1 MRNILFVLLASLS
14 FSAFAQNFEQ
24 SVYFESGQAQL
35 TKKAKAKLEQ
45 LLAQSQ
51 EYPDLVL
58 DLKGFCDEVGS
69 LSYNE
74 DLARRRAQAVA
85 KFLEAKGLKT
95 ASFSL
100 TAKGEL
106 QEGDWAEN
114 RRVEVRLQAFQPKNW
129 EEFYSFMDQRMKQEF
144 WINPNRDTLIIGANG
159 SQLFIPAG
167 SFVRANGQAVVED
180 KVKIELREALSLND
194 MWMQNLQTLAPGH
207 ELIETGGMVN
217 IQAQDLNKKDLQLAP
232 KASLN
237 LRLPSD
243 EPLNEGMQVFY
254 ADRDISQTTEDIVWE
269 ASGTK
274 VKSYNFEKDP
284 PSFKFHLLDLDSI
297 RLIAEPLMPKIGYL
311 LSLPQKPREVAPLEY
326 IELPVVDESAIR
338 SENPKKRFESDKKYE
353 GRIAGL
359 VKKAEKYRLRIGK
372 INEGRTKTYEQAQKR
387 YEQALIQYESK
398 MAAYSAQ
405 QDSINLLIEIAKRQ
419 GAEINQWLLDFKWS
433 VAFNESLVGLIGNT
447 KQLQRYQDYLMEEC
461 KQLGFEEEV
470 QTLLTLEKEAN
481 QPAIFLQLA
490 SSLKKCISANYSF
503 NRNYKLNEL
512 RNDVMR
518 DLFVIQSREERSLQ
532 SRLALETSER
542 LHKVYHHADMLNK
555 MIANYNE
562 VLSITGFNQQ
572 AKELQKVVEKMDLI
586 YEKVID
592 EKTERGLISPS
603 FQTRRI
609 LNSMPI
615 NRLGWINCDRFI
627 KLKEEEKMLAQI
639 AAPELQNIARE
650 KVSTSFSKTRGL
662 MAMYYNKETGSYQTP
677 GQVARSEKMSI
688 TALRIRENGG
698 IEFAQITAYP
708 EDLAQQTLTYRPIS
722 FTELRTLSP
731 NF

>member
-1 MRNILFVLLASLS
+1 MRNVLFVLLCSLS

-45 LLAQSQ
+45 LLAESQ
-51 EYPDLVL
+51 DYPDLVL
-58 DLKGFCDEVGS
+58 DLKGFCDEAGS
-69 LSYNE
+69 RDYNE

-85 KFLEAKGLKT
+85 KFLEAKGLET

-167 SFVRANGQAVVED
+167 SFVRANGQAVADD

-194 MWMQNLQTLAPGH
+194 MWMQNLQTVAPGH

-217 IQAQDLNKKDLQLAP
+217 IQAQDLNKEDLQLAP

-284 PSFKFHLLDLDSI
+284 PSFKFNLLDLDSI
-297 RLIAEPLMPKIGYL
+297 RLITEAPMPKIGKL
-311 LSLPQKPREVAPLEY
+311 LSLPKKPGEVAPLEY
-326 IELPVVDESAIR
+326 MELPVVDELAIR

-353 GRIAGL
+353 GRIADL
-359 VKKAEKYRLRIGK
+359 VQKAENQRQRIEK
-372 INEGRTKTYEQAQKR
+372 INEGRAKTYEQAQKR
-387 YEQALIQYESK
+387 HEQALAQHEINL
-398 MAAYSAQ
+398 AAYYAQ
-405 QDSINLLIEIAKRQ
+405 QDSINLLIQIAKNQ
-419 GAEINQWLLDFKWS
+419 GTEINRWLLDFKWS
-433 VAFNESLVGLIGNT
+433 AAFNESFVGLIGNT

-461 KQLGFEEEV
+461 KQLGLDEEV
-470 QTLLTLEKEAN
+470 KTLLALEKEAN

-490 SSLKKCISANYSF
+490 TSLKKCISANYSF
-503 NRNYKLNEL
+503 NRNHKLNEL
-512 RNDVMR
+512 RDDVMR
-518 DLFVIQSREERSLQ
+518 DLGAIQSREELEVQ
-532 SRLALETSER
+532 SRLALATSER
-542 LHKVYHHADMLNK
+542 LHKVYHHAHMLNK

-572 AKELQKVVEKMDLI
+572 AKDLQKIVEKMDLI

-627 KLKEEEKMLAQI
+627 KLEEEEKMLAQI
-639 AAPELQNIARE
+639 AVPKLQSVLEE
-650 KVSTSFSKTRGL
+650 KVSTTFSETRGL
-662 MAMYYNKETGSYQTP
+662 MAMYYNKKTGSYETP
-677 GQVARSEKMSI
+677 GQVARNEKMSI
-688 TALRIRENGG
+688 TALRIRKNGG
-698 IEFAQITAYP
+698 IEYAQVSAYP
-708 EDLAQQTLTYRPIS
+708 EDLAGQTLTYRPIS

>member
-58 DLKGFCDEVGS
+58 DLKGFCDEAGS

-85 KFLEAKGLKT
+85 QYLEAKGLET

-106 QEGDWAEN
+106 SEGDWAEN
-114 RRVEVRLQAFQPKNW
+114 RRVEVRLQVFQPKNW

-144 WINPNRDTLIIGANG
+144 WINPNRDTLIFGANG

-167 SFVRANGQAVVED
+167 SFVRANGQALSDD

-194 MWMQNLQTLAPGH
+194 MWMQNLQTVAPGH

-217 IQAQDLNKKDLQLAP
+217 IQAQDLNNEALQLAP

-274 VKSYNFEKDP
+274 VKSFNFEKDP
-284 PSFKFHLLDLDSI
+284 PTFKFNLLDLDSI
-297 RLIAEPLMPKIGYL
+297 RIIAAPPMPKIEHL
-311 LSLPQKPREVAPLEY
+311 LAMPKKPGALAPLEY
-326 IELPVVDESAIR
+326 MELPVVDEKTIR

-353 GRIAGL
+353 ARIAGL
-359 VKKAEKYRLRIGK
+359 VKKAENYRLRIEK
-372 INEGRTKTYEQAQKR
+372 INAGRAKSYAAAQKR
-387 YEQALIQYESK
+387 QEQAFAQYEINL
-398 MAAYSAQ
+398 AAYWAQ
-405 QDSINLLIEIAKRQ
+405 QDSLDLLVDLAKNNE
-419 GAEINQWLLDFKWS
+419 ADINQWMLDFKWS
-433 VAFNESLVGLIGNT
+433 AAFSESLVGLIGNT
-447 KQLQRYQDYLMEEC
+447 KQLQRYQAYLKEEC
-461 KQLGFEEEV
+461 QQLGFEEEM
-470 QTLLTLEKEAN
+470 QTLLEIEAAAK

-490 SSLKKCISANYSF
+490 TSLKKCIRTNYTF
-503 NRNYKLNEL
+503 NRNHKLNEL
-512 RNDVMR
+512 RDKLMR
-518 DLFVIQSREERSLQ
+518 DLRAIQTREETGVQR
-532 SRLALETSER
+532 RLALSTSET
-542 LHKVYHHADMLNK
+542 LNGVYRHAHLLNK

-562 VLSITGFNQQ
+562 VLSLTGFNKQ
-572 AKELQKVVEKMDLI
+572 AEELQQFVDQLDKI
-586 YEKVID
+586 YQKVIAA
-592 EKTERGLISPS
+592 KIERGQISPD
-603 FQTRRI
+603 FQRRYVV
-609 LNSMPI
+609 NSMQI
-615 NRLGWINCDRFI
+615 NRLGWINCDRFLD
-627 KLKEEEKMLAQI
+627 LKEEEKMLAQI
-639 AAPELQNIARE
+639 
-650 KVSTSFSKTRGL
+650 KVEQGPKLRADERLSTTFSKTRGV
-662 MAMYYNKETGSYQTP
+662 MQMYYNKETKSYQTP
-677 GQVARSEKMSI
+677 GEVDRSQKMKI
-688 TALRIRENGG
+688 TALRFKENGG
-698 IEFAQITAYP
+698 LELAQLSTFP
-708 EDLAQQTLTYRPIS
+708 DDLAQKKLNYRPIS
-722 FTELRTLSP
+722 FSELRQLKP
-731 NF
+731 